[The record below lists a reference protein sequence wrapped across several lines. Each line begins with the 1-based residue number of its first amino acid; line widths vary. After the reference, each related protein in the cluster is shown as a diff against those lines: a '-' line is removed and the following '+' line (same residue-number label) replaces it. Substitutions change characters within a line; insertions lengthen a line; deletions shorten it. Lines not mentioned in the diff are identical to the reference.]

1 MKTKI
6 QIKSILGKLL
16 FEFECENNSIK
27 KTVENANFS
36 GDSLRYANLIGA
48 DLSGVDLIGA
58 DLRNANLRY
67 ANLRDANLRD
77 AYLRGADLRYA
88 NFSGANLRDADLR
101 GADLENADLANS
113 NLSGAYLE
121 NADLENADLSGAD
134 ISGAKDKEMAYLPIH
149 CKLPHSIVG
158 DKIQIGREEKTIEEW
173 ENFFNSDEIF
183 SIERNTFEFKQIQAV
198 FEAYKGY
205 LNFLNK

>member
-1 MKTKI
+1 METKI

-27 KTVENANFS
+27 KTIENANFS

-67 ANLRDANLRD
+67 ANLRDAYLRD

-101 GADLENADLANS
+101 
-113 NLSGAYLE
+113 GAYLE

-134 ISGAKDKEMAYLPIH
+134 ISGAKDKEMAYLPMY

-183 SIERNTFEFKQIQAV
+183 SIERNTSEFKQIQAV